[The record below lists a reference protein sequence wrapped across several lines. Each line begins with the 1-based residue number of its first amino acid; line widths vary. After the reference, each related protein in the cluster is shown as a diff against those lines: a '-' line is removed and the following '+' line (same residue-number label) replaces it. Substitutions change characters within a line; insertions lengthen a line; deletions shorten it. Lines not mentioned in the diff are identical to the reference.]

1 LSKIVK
7 NKQLINN
14 IETTFSKNIVID
26 TINLIFQHLS
36 EIKSVSFEK
45 LIFLLVSIRYKKYD
59 NWKIVLKQYN
69 GYISLLNKKD
79 SNGYKPINFKSMT
92 GCLHQLKNIYNFM
105 TYFSDVEFENILDE
119 SIKGTSNY
127 LLANLN
133 ENNTKLIMIVINN
146 CSKMGLLDTS
156 NIEKVEKVIISKID
170 EISASDFIGVLYSFC
185 KNKCGSE
192 PFYQV
197 LEAKCRKIIMEMNKN
212 DINPFVLSMIAKSKF
227 ISFTIPSKL
236 YF

>member
-1 LSKIVK
+1 
-7 NKQLINN
+7 
-14 IETTFSKNIVID
+14 
-26 TINLIFQHLS
+26 
-36 EIKSVSFEK
+36 
-45 LIFLLVSIRYKKYD
+45 
-59 NWKIVLKQYN
+59 
-69 GYISLLNKKD
+69 
-79 SNGYKPINFKSMT
+79 MT
-92 GCLHQLKNIYNFM
+92 GCLNQLKNIYNFM

-212 DINPFVLSMIAKSKF
+212 NINPFVLSMIAKSKF
-227 ISFTIPSKL
+227 VSLTIPSKL